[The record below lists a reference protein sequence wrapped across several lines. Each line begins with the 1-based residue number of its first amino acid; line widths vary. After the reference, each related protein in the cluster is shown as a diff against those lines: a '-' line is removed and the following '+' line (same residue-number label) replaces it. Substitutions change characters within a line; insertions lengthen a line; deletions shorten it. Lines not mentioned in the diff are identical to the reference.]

1 MSAHRVKAY
10 SAESGYVFQYSFQ
23 MSRRAKRGWLTSGN
37 EYIFE
42 VSRDRKTAYMLPVF
56 VRDDAARAWAK
67 RHGRALSEAE
77 CYAAAKMC
85 LFRTFDRA
93 EDPEQ
98 EIGEAIVDAESIDAL
113 IEPLG
118 IA

>member
-1 MSAHRVKAY
+1 VSAHRIKTY

-23 MSRRAKRGWLTSGN
+23 VSRRAKRGWLTPGN

-42 VSRDRKTAYMLPVF
+42 VSRDRKTAYLLPVF
-56 VRDDAARAWAK
+56 VRDDATRAWAK

-93 EDPEQ
+93 EDAAKELS
-98 EIGEAIVDAESIDAL
+98 EAVVDAESIAGL